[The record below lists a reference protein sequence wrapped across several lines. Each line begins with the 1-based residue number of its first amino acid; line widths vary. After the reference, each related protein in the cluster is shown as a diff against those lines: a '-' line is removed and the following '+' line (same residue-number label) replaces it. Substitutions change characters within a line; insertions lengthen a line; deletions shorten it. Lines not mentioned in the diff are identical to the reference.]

1 MLEKVILL
9 PKRTSMKQHYSFLL
23 FALFLP
29 LLSFAQD
36 TTLPIFPADF
46 VGDWSGELEIFNAE
60 GKRMS
65 VPMELLIQPINDT
78 SYTYTIIY
86 GEDKVA
92 GKRDYIIVRGADGPH
107 HWVCDE
113 QNTILLDGY
122 YLGNVYQS
130 VFTVGGSY
138 LTADLEHR
146 GDHLYYSIRSG
157 SEEAVRTTGDATH
170 EEEEIPEVKSF
181 IVTAHQRAVLRK
193 KQ

>member
-1 MLEKVILL
+1 
-9 PKRTSMKQHYSFLL
+9 MKQRYSLLL

-36 TTLPIFPADF
+36 TALPSFPDDF
-46 VGDWSGELEIFNAE
+46 VGDWAGELEIFNAE

-65 VPMELLIQPINDT
+65 VPMELIIQPINDT

-122 YLGNVYQS
+122 YLGGVYQS
-130 VFTVGGSY
+130 VFTVAGNY
-138 LTADLEHR
+138 LTSDLEFR
-146 GDHLYYSIRSG
+146 GDQLLYSIRSG
-157 SEEAVRTTGDATH
+157 EEAPVRTTGDSGRS
-170 EEEEIPEVKSF
+170 EEKIPAVNSFSVKGF
-181 IVTAHQRAVLRK
+181 QRALLSK
-193 KQ
+193 LD